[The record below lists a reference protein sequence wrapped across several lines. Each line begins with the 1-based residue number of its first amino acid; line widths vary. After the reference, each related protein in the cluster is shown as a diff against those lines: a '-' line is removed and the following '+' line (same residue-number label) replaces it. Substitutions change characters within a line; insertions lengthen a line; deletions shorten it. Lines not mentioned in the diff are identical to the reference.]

1 MNWNTRLFL
10 YINRL
15 IGQNRW
21 LDAFGRAGAEWAIV
35 ALLAWFVVGFIQ
47 VSEFDFL
54 LTMKGLLVLFGFWFL
69 GIVIGYLVA
78 LVVREVRP
86 HLKHPESKYLFL
98 PLSNWKA
105 FPSDHAY
112 TAFFFAFTAIIIC
125 LPYVWPL
132 LLLALWVGW
141 GRVYAGVHYPFD
153 IVGGMILAGLV
164 SVIYYFFAIPLIS
177 FLGLV

>member
-1 MNWNTRLFL
+1 M

-21 LDAFGRAGAEWAIV
+21 LDAFGRAGAEWVIV
-35 ALLAWFVVGFIQ
+35 ALIAWFVVGFVQ
-47 VSEFDFL
+47 VSEFDL
-54 LTMKGLLVLFGFWFL
+54 WLVSKSLMVLFGFWLF
-69 GIVIGYLVA
+69 GMIVGYISA
-78 LVVREVRP
+78 LFVQEVRP

-112 TAFFFAFTAIIIC
+112 TAFFFFFIAIIAC
-125 LPYVWPL
+125 LPNAWSL
-132 LLLALWVGW
+132 LPLALWIGW

-153 IVGGMILAGLV
+153 ILGGIILAGII
-164 SVIYYFFAIPLIS
+164 SVIYYFYAIPLIT
-177 FLGLV
+177 FLELL

>member
-10 YINRL
+10 SINRL

-35 ALLAWFVVGFIQ
+35 ALLGWFVVGFIEA
-47 VSEFDFL
+47 SEFDVSITL
-54 LTMKGLLVLFGFWFL
+54 KGLLILFGFWFF
-69 GIVIGYLVA
+69 GIVIAYLVA

-112 TAFFFAFTAIIIC
+112 TAFFFFFIAIIIC
-125 LPYVWPL
+125 LPDVWSL
-132 LLLALWVGW
+132 LPLALWVGW

-153 IVGGMILAGLV
+153 VVGGIILAGIV
-164 SVIYYFFAIPLIS
+164 SIAYYYFAIPLIS
-177 FLGLV
+177 YSALL

>member
-1 MNWNTRLFL
+1 MNWNTKLFL

-21 LDAFGRAGAEWAIV
+21 LDAFGRAGAEWAILV
-35 ALLAWFVVGFIQ
+35 LLAWFVVGFVQ
-47 VSEFDFL
+47 VSDFNL
-54 LTMKGLLVLFGFWFL
+54 WLTLKGLLIIFCFWFL
-69 GIVIGYLVA
+69 GIIMGYVLA
-78 LVVREVRP
+78 LFVCEVRP

-112 TAFFFAFTAIIIC
+112 TAFFFFFIAIVLC

-132 LLLALWVGW
+132 LLLAIWVGW

-153 IVGGMILAGLV
+153 IIGGMILAGTISMV
-164 SVIYYFFAIPLIS
+164 YYLYAIPLIT
-177 FLGLV
+177 FFGLL